1 MSNLR
6 EEYFDWMYSMVCYN
20 RFAKENSYRKLLYFL
35 HSVEYRWK
43 LPDDENRTEDG
54 EEGLRWTFAYEN
66 HIDIGDE
73 LDGPCS
79 VLEMIL
85 GLAYRCEDIMSD
97 PAVGDRTVQWFWRMI
112 TNLGLGGM
120 TDNNFDE
127 EEADRIV
134 ERFLD
139 RRYTH
144 DGHGGLFVVPHAEE
158 DLRDV
163 STWTQMLWY
172 LNRIM

>member
-1 MSNLR
+1 
-6 EEYFDWMYSMVCYN
+6 
-20 RFAKENSYRKLLYFL
+20 
-35 HSVEYRWK
+35 
-43 LPDDENRTEDG
+43 
-54 EEGLRWTFAYEN
+54 
-66 HIDIGDE
+66 
-73 LDGPCS
+73 
-79 VLEMIL
+79 MIL

-127 EEADRIV
+127 EAADRIV